1 MCEDI
6 CDDCNW
12 YFGSFGTPSIE
23 TVLKEAF
30 FITQY
35 KIYLSLNLV
44 GKNKKLTRFN
54 SIYFD
59 CKKGNKIVMK
69 PAFKLRANFIQNIT
83 RKFKRG
89 IYKIFLEEIH
99 RQHGIGY
106 DRKFDFFKGFV
117 RYDFEP
123 ELPIYILEFKHPI
136 HILNEDFINKPE
148 VKFDEVKLN
157 KIEKYGIAEMS
168 IWGHQFAIPVSQR
181 FEYQKEEYF
190 NHIKYDLSSLFG
202 RIVEMSSILNLD
214 MMLDRIKD

>member
-1 MCEDI
+1 
-6 CDDCNW
+6 
-12 YFGSFGTPSIE
+12 
-23 TVLKEAF
+23 
-30 FITQY
+30 
-35 KIYLSLNLV
+35 
-44 GKNKKLTRFN
+44 
-54 SIYFD
+54 
-59 CKKGNKIVMK
+59 MK